1 MARSNAF
8 KMSLPSVDDL
18 FSTEESRQ
26 ESKLKKIYEIPIS
39 EIDDFP
45 DHPYRVVD
53 DEDMNNLMESI
64 ELRGIIL
71 REDEEEH
78 CIDKIR
84 ELKNL
89 LEKSP
94 KAILWY
100 DNDLFQKIVNRVYI
114 NSKKEIEFELLCG
127 FRFKEK
133 IIWN

>member
-53 DEDMNNLMESI
+53 DEDMNNLGSKAKLISI
-64 ELRGIIL
+64 VEGK
-71 REDEEEH
+71 EAVEKMDA
-78 CIDKIR
+78 
-84 ELKNL
+84 L
-89 LEKSP
+89 LSL
-94 KAILWY
+94 AITGGNY
-100 DNDLFQKIVNRVYI
+100 DWI
-114 NSKKEIEFELLCG
+114 
-127 FRFKEK
+127 
-133 IIWN
+133 

>member
-45 DHPYRVVD
+45 DHPYRVLD

-64 ELRGIIL
+64 EVRGRYYKL
-71 REDEEEH
+71 
-78 CIDKIR
+78 
-84 ELKNL
+84 
-89 LEKSP
+89 
-94 KAILWY
+94 Y
-100 DNDLFQKIVNRVYI
+100 D
-114 NSKKEIEFELLCG
+114 
-127 FRFKEK
+127 
-133 IIWN
+133 